1 MDPKPQQ
8 FAAKLQGAVVLVEA
22 AEALTRPRGQGFT
35 VWRFGG

>member
-22 AEALTRPRGQGFT
+22 AEALTRPRGAFT